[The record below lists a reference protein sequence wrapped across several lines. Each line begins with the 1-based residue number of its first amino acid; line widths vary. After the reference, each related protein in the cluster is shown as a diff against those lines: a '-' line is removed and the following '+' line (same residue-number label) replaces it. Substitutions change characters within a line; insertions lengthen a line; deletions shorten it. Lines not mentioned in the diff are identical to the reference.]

1 MAGGSYAAIWRDDPD
16 PRAAMEPRPDGRG
29 KYLRRTIANVRTGQ
43 PQWSPGLMAGGR
55 SDPKFVAHATSW
67 LPQWSP
73 GLMAGGSSAHDLG
86 DWNGQ

>member
-1 MAGGSYAAIWRDDPD
+1 
-16 PRAAMEPRPDGRG
+16 
-29 KYLRRTIANVRTGQ
+29 
-43 PQWSPGLMAGGR
+43 MAGGR